1 MSEHPIGNLMTE
13 TMAKIKEMVDVNT
26 IIGSPITAADGT
38 TVIENAAKEPHI
50 VDLANF
56 LNSMGA
62 DIKGAGTDTIKIRGV
77 ERLSGGSYCIIPDQI
92 EAGTYMAA
100 VAAAGG
106 SDFASKH
113 AQAGAPM
120 AFGGGGGAGVTVSP
134 VCFLIITKDGSAS
147 ILGINAQADST
158 VDRLVEMI
166 PGAINR
172 VSSFVEG
179 FSGKKKAPADE
190 SAPMEGGEE

>member
-1 MSEHPIGNLMTE
+1 
-13 TMAKIKEMVDVNT
+13 MAQQNIYDNE
-26 IIGSPITAADGT
+26 AFF
-38 TVIENAAKEPHI
+38 
-50 VDLANF
+50 ANF
-56 LNSMGA
+56 QALRSSEVNFNDLIETPILLSMLP
-62 DIKGAGTDTIKIRGV
+62 D
-77 ERLSGGSYCIIPDQI
+77 LSGR
-92 EAGTYMAA
+92 A
-100 VAAAGG
+100 VLDIGCGAGG